1 MAEDRVLR
9 ETMEGKRGGKRRK
22 KTLNKRIK
30 SRKTRKQRKTKRRRT
45 KNKIRPVIYGGASIK
60 QYGIA
65 NALRSLIFIY
75 FPHNKFP
82 IINLSD
88 PTSLYN
94 YGLTN
99 SYTTVMDLLNQIV
112 HNDDGRAAL
121 QREVK
126 FGDFLKYSS
135 VLDNVLSDII
145 SDIKIYLR
153 EQFRLNKINSNDNTI
168 ILNSI
173 TNIENEFPKE
183 AKKAELPASAQG
195 DIPGKTRLSLTHIFS
210 KVSPDDRQSKY
221 PLMCKYLRNEF
232 PTNTNKAS
240 GIVFNFFENSPMSE
254 KDLKEILDL
263 FKQSQEA
270 KYIGSEYDNE
280 IRELQEEIDK
290 K

>member
-1 MAEDRVLR
+1 M
-9 ETMEGKRGGKRRK
+9 
-22 KTLNKRIK
+22 
-30 SRKTRKQRKTKRRRT
+30 
-45 KNKIRPVIYGGASIK
+45 
-60 QYGIA
+60 
-65 NALRSLIFIY
+65 
-75 FPHNKFP
+75 
-82 IINLSD
+82 
-88 PTSLYN
+88 
-94 YGLTN
+94 
-99 SYTTVMDLLNQIV
+99 
-112 HNDDGRAAL
+112 
-121 QREVK
+121 
-126 FGDFLKYSS
+126 
-135 VLDNVLSDII
+135 
-145 SDIKIYLR
+145 
-153 EQFRLNKINSNDNTI
+153 NKINSNDNTI

-183 AKKAELPASAQG
+183 AKKAELPASAPPQG
-195 DIPGKTRLSLTHIFS
+195 VIPGKTRISVASIFS